1 MLGVARQA
9 GAPNKDG
16 KTIDG
21 NGQPNLSEIDAHV
34 GGRIRLRRQ
43 VLGLTLSELGA
54 RCSLSAQQVHKYEQG
69 LNSMSAGRLV
79 QFGDALSVSVGWFFN
94 ESEIDGGLPSE
105 VLNILADPQN
115 TKVISLLLQVNDPE
129 IKKLI
134 INLVKNVVEY
144 NNKEPKKLLRTAIK
158 TADIK

>member
-1 MLGVARQA
+1 MARQA
-9 GAPNKDG
+9 GAPDNNRK
-16 KTIDG
+16 
-21 NGQPNLSEIDAHV
+21 PNDDDTRRKPSEIDAHV
-34 GGRIRLRRQ
+34 GGRLRLRRQ
-43 VLGLTLSELGA
+43 VLGLTLSELGE
-54 RCSLSAQQVHKYEQG
+54 RCSLSAQQVHKYELG

-94 ESEIDGGLPSE
+94 EAEIDGGLPSE

-129 IKKLI
+129 AKKLI

-144 NNKEPKKLLRTAIK
+144 TNNETAKSLRTAIK
-158 TADIK
+158 APIKNRK